1 MLQFKPEIS
10 KVFSLRAARA
20 AGSVVLQKVQSGDFH
35 FLNCPEWKV
44 LALQCRSV
52 IEVHKA
58 HLTKEE

>member
-44 LALQCRSV
+44 LAM
-52 IEVHKA
+52 
-58 HLTKEE
+58 